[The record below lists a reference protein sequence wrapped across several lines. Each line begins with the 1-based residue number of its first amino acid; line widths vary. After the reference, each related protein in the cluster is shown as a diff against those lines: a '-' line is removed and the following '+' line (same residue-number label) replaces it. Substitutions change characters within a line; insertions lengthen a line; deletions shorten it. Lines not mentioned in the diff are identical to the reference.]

1 MNKRLAA
8 ISARLAEC
16 KKDMTTFRDPWQA
29 VVDVEYLLRRIRRLE
44 KPLRRWTV
52 DQQRKDGSWHRAAT
66 AHIWQ
71 SSADAHWQKDELQR
85 HYPNRVFAVTPY
97 DK

>member
-16 KKDMTTFRDPWQA
+16 KKNMTTFRDPWQA

-52 DQQRKDGSWHRAAT
+52 DQQRKDGSWHRTAT
-66 AHIWQ
+66 AHIWPAL
-71 SSADAHWQKDELQR
+71 SLGVNVSRLTF
-85 HYPNRVFAVTPY
+85 YGGPLLC
-97 DK
+97 